1 MNQTQPPPCTTA
13 TAQLT
18 ATVDPLT
25 YHTTTVYDAADP
37 AIATVDAL
45 AQALCP
51 RWAPSGGNEVRWLG
65 LLRPGPH
72 RHLGPAGWSD
82 AGRCKLCD
90 RSAVK
95 RR

>member
-45 AQALCP
+45 AQAPCP

-65 LLRPGPH
+65 LLRPSPH
-72 RHLGPAGWSD
+72 RHPEPTARRE
-82 AGRCKLCD
+82 AGRCKLCG
-90 RSAVK
+90 RSVV
-95 RR
+95 RSR